1 MASQRDRNFGAQ
13 FATSLQ
19 FGWIVWTLDDPPEFL
34 YVSPGY
40 LKIMGVRPDRA
51 DFTLAE
57 ALSMIHP
64 DDRDTVPASY
74 WQPAA
79 GTSVEAEMRIT
90 RPDGEVRWIRSTSNA
105 VTNPDRS
112 ITRAAAE
119 IEDITA
125 RKVAEVALRAAQAE
139 AERANLAKTK
149 FVAQM
154 SHELR
159 TPLNAVLGFAQL
171 LELDSLTNNQTE
183 AVGHILRGGRH
194 LLQLIDDALDISRIE
209 TNDLEMSTEA
219 ILVTDL
225 VTESV
230 GLMQSIAADA
240 GIDLRYSRPTPGE
253 RRWVLADRRRMR
265 QVLLN
270 LLSNAVKYNRPSGVV
285 EVTDDIAGDLQVR
298 ISIRDSGGGIAAHD
312 IPRLFTMFD
321 RLGRKTS
328 EIEGS
333 GIGLAHSRRLVEAMN
348 GRLDVDSTVGIGS
361 TFSIILPRTIPTFV
375 GPVAV

>member
-19 FGWIVWTLDDPPEFL
+19 FGWTVQTLDDPPEFL

-57 ALSMIHP
+57 VMSMIHP
-64 DDRDTVPASY
+64 DDRIAIPADY
-74 WQPAA
+74 WQPAS
-79 GTSVEAEMRIT
+79 GTSFEAEMRIT
-90 RPDGEVRWIRSTSNA
+90 RPDGEVRWIRSTTNA
-105 VTNPDRS
+105 VTNLDGT

-125 RKVAEVALRAAQAE
+125 RKAVEAALQAAQAE
-139 AERANLAKTK
+139 AERANRAKTE

-171 LELDSLTNNQTE
+171 LELDPLSANQVE
-183 AVGHILRGGRH
+183 AVAHILRGGRH
-194 LLQLIDDALDISRIE
+194 LLQLIEDALDISRIE

-219 ILVTDL
+219 ILITDL
-225 VTESV
+225 VAESV
-230 GLMQSIAADA
+230 GLMQSIAAEA
-240 GIDLRYSRPTPGE
+240 SIDLRYSRPNAPE
-253 RRWVLADRRRMR
+253 RRWVLGDRRRLR

-270 LLSNAVKYNRPSGVV
+270 LLSNAVKYNRPGGAV
-285 EVTDDIAGDLQVR
+285 EVTDDIAGDLQIR
-298 ISIRDSGGGIAAHD
+298 ISIRDSGAGIAAQD

-321 RLGRKTS
+321 RLGRKTVD
-328 EIEGS
+328 IEGS

-348 GRLDVDSTVGIGS
+348 GRLDVDSTIGIGS
-361 TFSIILPRTIPTFV
+361 TFSVILPRTIPTF
-375 GPVAV
+375 AA